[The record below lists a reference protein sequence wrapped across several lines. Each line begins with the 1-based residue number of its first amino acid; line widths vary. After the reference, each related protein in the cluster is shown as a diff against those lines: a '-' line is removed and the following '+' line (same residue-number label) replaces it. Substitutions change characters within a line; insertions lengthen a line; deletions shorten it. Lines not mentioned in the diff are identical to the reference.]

1 MGCRLASSLPSNVRW
16 NTIILHLIPSPEQM
30 RKFER
35 EWSKLCCSFASVEN
49 SINDESMA
57 EQIRKFLQ
65 DLYDLLVGQF
75 DLSAVQDPSN
85 PDKKMCM
92 HIHGSYSRTITF
104 DQYPS
109 IKITIKLTRLIPAD
123 HDGPSHTLIP
133 WFLTGGR
140 TLFLYDLLELIKAI
154 RECQNSADALRS
166 LLREK
171 KLSPRFLDS
180 LIKADRKFRMLLKSD
195 SLDLK
200 WLIQTS
206 ASSLKKLWLQTVEF
220 RHSRSIYSGPDL

>member
-1 MGCRLASSLPSNVRW
+1 
-16 NTIILHLIPSPEQM
+16 M

-35 EWSKLCCSFASVEN
+35 EWSKLFCSFASVEN
-49 SINDESMA
+49 SINEESMA

-65 DLYDLLVGQF
+65 DWNDLLVGLV
-75 DLSAVQDPSN
+75 DLSAVKDPSN
-85 PDKKMCM
+85 PDKKIRMYV
-92 HIHGSYSRTITF
+92 HGSYSRTVTF
-104 DQYPS
+104 AQYPN

-140 TLFLYDLLELIKAI
+140 TLFLYDLLELVKAI
-154 RECQNSADALRS
+154 RECKNSADSLRS
-166 LLREK
+166 LLRER
-171 KLSPRFLDS
+171 KLSPRFLSS
-180 LIKADRKFRMLLKSD
+180 LTKADSKFKTLLNSD

-200 WLIQTS
+200 RLIQTS

-220 RHSRSIYSGPDL
+220 RHSQRIYSGPAL